1 MRGTIIAGTLAFVAG
16 VNAQYYTNQ
25 SAPFNLVLTSQN
37 TTLNGS
43 TLGSCHEGAA
53 IEGLCVAGNVD
64 NEFTGP
70 LNSDSGAYTF
80 NYTTTQATEPTGVN
94 VTGLLTWLLVGGNF
108 ETSSPMQLDPVPTSN
123 VAVPLLEP
131 SEEGQLVAFDADNKL
146 VIMRTVDDTQPLP
159 NYSSKALSN
168 WYACTTDSGYLYQT
182 LAWVV
187 GTETAVPQNPTCQKV
202 EVVRVFV

>member
-53 IEGLCVAGNVD
+53 IEGLCVAG
-64 NEFTGP
+64 P
-70 LNSDSGAYTF
+70 LSSDSNNYTF
-80 NYTTTQATEPTGVN
+80 NYTTASTTEPTGLD
-94 VTGLLTWLLVGGNF
+94 VTGLLTYLLVGGNF
-108 ETSSPMQLDPVPTSN
+108 EESSPLQLDPVVTSN
-123 VAVPLLEP
+123 VAVPLFQP
-131 SEEGQLVAFDADNKL
+131 SYEGQMVAFDDNNKL
-146 VIMRTVDDTQPLP
+146 VILRSSDDTKPLP
-159 NYSSKALSN
+159 NNDSGAISN
-168 WYACTTDSGYLYQT
+168 WYACTTDYGYLYQT

-187 GTETAVPQNPTCQKV
+187 GTESAVPQNPTCQKV

>member
-1 MRGTIIAGTLAFVAG
+1 MRGTIIAGALALVAG
-16 VNAQYYTNQ
+16 VNAQYYKNQ

-53 IEGLCVAGNVD
+53 IEGLCV
-64 NEFTGP
+64 TGP
-70 LNSDSGAYTF
+70 LNKDSGKYTF

-94 VTGLLTWLLVGGNF
+94 VTGLLTYLLVGGNF
-108 ETSSPMQLDPVPTSN
+108 QASSPMQLDPVVTSN
-123 VAVPLLEP
+123 VAVPLLQP
-131 SEEGQLVAFDADNKL
+131 SDEGQVVAFDADNKL
-146 VIMRTVDDTQPLP
+146 VILRSSDDTKPLP
-159 NYSSKALSN
+159 NYSSTPLSN